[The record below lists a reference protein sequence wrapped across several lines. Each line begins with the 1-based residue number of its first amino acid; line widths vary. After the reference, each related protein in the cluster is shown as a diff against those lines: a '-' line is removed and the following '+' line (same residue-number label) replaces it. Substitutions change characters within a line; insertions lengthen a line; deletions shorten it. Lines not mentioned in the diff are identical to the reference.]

1 MRVMRSRSRIG
12 LLQEKEKSKQ
22 RQNRKCCIYAHRKS
36 SDTYVKVLSK
46 IKDIYGS
53 TETTDKSIKA
63 KRVLLFLG

>member
-1 MRVMRSRSRIG
+1 MGNVA
-12 LLQEKEKSKQ
+12 
-22 RQNRKCCIYAHRKS
+22 IYAHRKS

-63 KRVLLFLG
+63 KRVLLFLGYTIYPLVN